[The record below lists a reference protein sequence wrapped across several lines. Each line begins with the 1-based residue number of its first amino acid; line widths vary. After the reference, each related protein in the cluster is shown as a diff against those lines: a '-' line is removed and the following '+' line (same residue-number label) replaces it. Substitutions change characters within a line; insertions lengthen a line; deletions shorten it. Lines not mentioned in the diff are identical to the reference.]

1 MADHKSIPQRS
12 QIPVEHTWNTADIY
26 PSDEAW
32 ETAADRAR
40 SLIGELSGYAG
51 RLGESAKTLY
61 GYLALFDQTSDL
73 VFELYRYASLRQD
86 EDTRDSRYQ
95 ALAGRATDLL
105 VALDS
110 ATAFDTPELLKISPE
125 TLERFY
131 AEQPELEL
139 YRRHLALL
147 QDRKEHILSDP
158 EEKLLACAKDIA
170 SAPDDVY
177 SRFIN
182 ADLTFPDAVD
192 GQGNALPLSNATFV
206 LHEMSEDRAL
216 RRSAY
221 EQYYDT
227 CGKFRNTA
235 SALLSAEAKKRQFFA
250 SARKYPSPLAA
261 AVASTRVP
269 PEVYRN
275 LIDTVG
281 ANLDK
286 LHRYVRLRKK
296 LLGVDELHMY
306 DVYAPMVS
314 GASRTISFEQAKSIV
329 YDALAPMGE
338 EYRAIIKEGFDNRWI
353 DVYENV
359 GKRSGG
365 YMSGVVV
372 HPYVLL
378 NHKDDLESMFTLA
391 HEMGHAVHSY
401 LSNKTQP
408 SVYRDYVIF
417 VAEVASTCN
426 EALLMEH
433 LLAHTTDDR
442 ERAWLLNHF
451 LEQFKGTLYRQ
462 TMFAE
467 FELRMGELNA
477 QGTPL
482 TAELLCAEYK
492 ALNAKYFGPDMVIDD
507 RIALEWVRIPH
518 FYYNYY
524 VYQYATGYSAAIAL
538 SRRILREGEPAVKDM
553 LAFLSGGCS
562 KDPIDL
568 LRGAGVDMA
577 GPEPIQAALDLF
589 GSLLD
594 EMEALLAR

>member
-125 TLERFY
+125 TLEHFY

-594 EMEALLAR
+594 EMEALMA

>member
-1 MADHKSIPQRS
+1 MADQKKIPQRS
-12 QIPVEHTWNTADIY
+12 EIPAEHTWDTSAIY
-26 PSDEAW
+26 PTDTAW
-32 ETAADRAR
+32 EKEFDETQALVRT
-40 SLIGELSGYAG
+40 LPQYAG

-61 GYLALFDQTSDL
+61 EFLTAFMQAGDKLSN
-73 VFELYRYASLRQD
+73 LYRYASLRQD
-86 EDTRDSRYQ
+86 EDTRVPQYQ
-95 ALAGRATDLL
+95 AMAGKAMSLL
-105 VALDS
+105 VETNA
-110 ATAFDTPELLKISPE
+110 AIAFATPELLKLPKE
-125 TLERFY
+125 TLEQFY
-131 AEQPELEL
+131 ADEPELEL
-139 YRRHLALL
+139 YRRYFTII
-147 QDRKEHILSDP
+147 QDKKEHTLSDA
-158 EEKLLACAKDIA
+158 EEKLLAAA
-170 SAPDDVY
+170 REMAQAPDDIY
-177 SRFIN
+177 SKFTN

-192 GQGNALPLSNATFV
+192 RDGNLLPLSNATFV
-206 LHEMSEDRAL
+206 PYEMSEDREL

-227 CGKFRNTA
+227 CGRFQNTA
-235 SALLSAEAKKRQFFA
+235 AAVLSSEVKQRQFFA
-250 SARKYPSPLAA
+250 SARKYDTPLAA
-261 AVASTRVP
+261 AVSDTRVP
-269 PEVYRN
+269 PQVYHN
-275 LIDTVG
+275 LVDTVN

-306 DVYAPMVS
+306 DIYAPMVS
-314 GASRTISFEQAKSIV
+314 GADKVIPFDEAKATV

-338 EYRAIIKEGFDNRWI
+338 AYRSIIKEGFDNRWI

-359 GKRSGG
+359 GKRSGA
-365 YMSGVVV
+365 YMNGVVV
-372 HPYVLL
+372 HPFVLL
-378 NHKDDLESMFTLA
+378 NQKDNLDSMFTMA

-433 LLAHTTDDR
+433 LLGKTSDKR
-442 ERAWLLNHF
+442 ERAWLINHF

-467 FELRMGELNA
+467 YELRLGQLNA
-477 QGTPL
+477 QGVPL
-482 TAELLCAEYK
+482 TAQKLSEEYK
-492 ALNAKYFGPDMVIDD
+492 ALNAKYFGPDMVTDD

-524 VYQYATGYSAAIAL
+524 VYQYSTGYSAAIAL
-538 SRRILREGEPAVKDM
+538 SRRILKEGAPAVKDYM
-553 LAFLSGGCS
+553 EFLSGGSS

-577 GPEPIQAALDLF
+577 SPQPIQDALDLF
-589 GSLLD
+589 GKLLD
-594 EMEALLAR
+594 EMEALMA

>member
-365 YMSGVVV
+365 YMSGAVV

-594 EMEALLAR
+594 EMEALMAR